1 MMQNFI
7 STSIGKK
14 VAMAIS
20 AIFLMVF
27 LLQHFLI
34 NITSVFSEDLFN
46 MLSHFMGTNPLV
58 QFILQ
63 PVLIAG
69 VIFHFVMGF
78 YLEIQNRRASKYE
91 YFKERGGANSTWMS
105 RNMIW
110 SGLVILS
117 FLVLHFIDFW
127 FPEMNYK
134 YIVFKP
140 EDPNRYYEELV
151 HKFEDI
157 RRVVFYC
164 ISFVLLSLHL
174 LHGFSSSL
182 KSTIL
187 TLFIPSAKTFTV
199 PSGNF
204 KSCRIELS
212 HPYIN
217 TSVFFGSSTSEFFC
231 VTKIIFLLFFITS
244 FRAVID
250 LSLPTNRGIT
260 ILGNTTMSLSGK
272 RGDVCL
278 TSIN

>member
-127 FPEMNYK
+127 IPEMNYK
-134 YIVFKP
+134 YIEFLP
-140 EDPNRYYEELV
+140 DDPNRYHHELV
-151 HKFEDI
+151 EKFQDPYK
-157 RRVVFYC
+157 VVFYC
-164 ISFVLLSLHL
+164 FSFVLLSLHL

-182 KSTIL
+182 KSMGTNKSYTASIKRISIMYSVGVPL
-187 TLFIPSAKTFTV
+187 GFCFIAIFHH
-199 PSGNF
+199 
-204 KSCRIELS
+204 LS
-212 HPYIN
+212 H
-217 TSVFFGSSTSEFFC
+217 
-231 VTKIIFLLFFITS
+231 
-244 FRAVID
+244 
-250 LSLPTNRGIT
+250 
-260 ILGNTTMSLSGK
+260 
-272 RGDVCL
+272 
-278 TSIN
+278 

>member
-127 FPEMNYK
+127 IPEMNYK
-134 YIVFKP
+134 YIEFLP
-140 EDPNRYYEELV
+140 DDPNRYHHELV
-151 HKFEDI
+151 EKFQDPYK
-157 RRVVFYC
+157 VVFYC
-164 ISFVLLSLHL
+164 FSFVLLSLHL

-182 KSTIL
+182 KSMGTNKSYTASIKRISVMYSIGVPL
-187 TLFIPSAKTFTV
+187 GFCFIAIFHH
-199 PSGNF
+199 
-204 KSCRIELS
+204 LS
-212 HPYIN
+212 H
-217 TSVFFGSSTSEFFC
+217 
-231 VTKIIFLLFFITS
+231 
-244 FRAVID
+244 
-250 LSLPTNRGIT
+250 
-260 ILGNTTMSLSGK
+260 
-272 RGDVCL
+272 
-278 TSIN
+278 